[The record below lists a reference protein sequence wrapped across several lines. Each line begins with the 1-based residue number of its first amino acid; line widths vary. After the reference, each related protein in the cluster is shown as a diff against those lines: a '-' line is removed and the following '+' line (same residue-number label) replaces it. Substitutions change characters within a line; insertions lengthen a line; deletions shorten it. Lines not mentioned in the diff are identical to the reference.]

1 MLKEAIEKIK
11 EMAIEGDKIQTIVID
26 RCVYAKDP
34 KGYLVKISPEESRR
48 VVPKE
53 IAATSLEGFVNWIK
67 REVYEGTLI
76 VEVTSY
82 NSVYCRTERDIIR
95 EGETHCLIRTIANN
109 KTFFE
114 GFRGH
119 EEAMIELRSKFQHT
133 EDIDYLLKLL
143 SSITL
148 EDKVQSDDN
157 GLSQQVTVRK
167 GVALKGTETVKPIVK
182 LKPYRTFY
190 EVEQPESE
198 FLLRLGDDGKVGFF
212 EADGGMWE
220 MTARRTIKEYLE
232 KALEKEI
239 GENRVVVT
247 L

>member
-11 EMAIEGDKIQTIVID
+11 EMAIEGDMIQTTVID
-26 RCVYAKDP
+26 RYVYAKDP
-34 KGYLVKISPEESRR
+34 KGYLVKIAPEESRR
-48 VVPKE
+48 VEPLP
-53 IAATSLEGFVNWIK
+53 ITATSLEGFVNWIK
-67 REVYEGTLI
+67 RETYEGTLI
-76 VEVTSY
+76 VEVTNY
-82 NSVYCRTERDIIR
+82 NSVSCCTERDIIR
-95 EGETHCLIRTIANN
+95 EGMSHLLLTTTERNN
-109 KTFFE
+109 LFYE

-119 EEAMIELRSKFQHT
+119 EEAMIELRSKFQYT

-167 GVALKGTETVKPIVK
+167 GIALKDTETVKPIVK

>member
-1 MLKEAIEKIK
+1 
-11 EMAIEGDKIQTIVID
+11 
-26 RCVYAKDP
+26 
-34 KGYLVKISPEESRR
+34 
-48 VVPKE
+48 
-53 IAATSLEGFVNWIK
+53 
-67 REVYEGTLI
+67 
-76 VEVTSY
+76 
-82 NSVYCRTERDIIR
+82 
-95 EGETHCLIRTIANN
+95 
-109 KTFFE
+109 
-114 GFRGH
+114 
-119 EEAMIELRSKFQHT
+119 MIELRSKYQYT

-190 EVEQPESE
+190 EVDQPESE
-198 FLLRLGDDGKVGFF
+198 FLLRLGDNGQVGFF
-212 EADGGMWE
+212 EADGGMWK

-232 KALEKEI
+232 NALKKEI
-239 GENRVVVT
+239 EENRVIIT

>member
-11 EMAIEGDKIQTIVID
+11 EMAIEGNKIQTTVID
-26 RCVYAKDP
+26 RNVYAKDA
-34 KGYLVKISPEESRR
+34 KGQLVMIAPVESRR
-48 VVPKE
+48 VEPQP
-53 IAATSLEGFVNWIK
+53 ITATSLEGFVNWIK
-67 REVYEGTLI
+67 REGYEGTII
-76 VEVTSY
+76 VEVTNY
-82 NSVYCRTERDIIR
+82 NSVSCHTERNIIR
-95 EGETHCLIRTIANN
+95 EGESHLLLTTTERNN
-109 KTFFE
+109 SFYE
-114 GFRGH
+114 GFRDH
-119 EEAMIELRSKFQHT
+119 EKAMIELRSKYQYT

-190 EVEQPESE
+190 EVDQPESE
-198 FLLRLGDDGKVGFF
+198 FLLRLGDNGQVGFF
-212 EADGGMWE
+212 EADGGMWK
-220 MTARRTIKEYLE
+220 MTARRTVKEYLE
-232 KALEKEI
+232 NALKKEI
-239 GENRVVVT
+239 EENRVIIT

>member
-34 KGYLVKISPEESRR
+34 KGYLVKIAPEESRR
-48 VVPKE
+48 VEPQP
-53 IAATSLEGFVNWIK
+53 ITATSLEGFVNWIK

-76 VEVTSY
+76 VEVTNY
-82 NSVYCRTERDIIR
+82 NSVSCWTERDIIR
-95 EGETHCLIRTIANN
+95 EGMSHLLLTTTERNN
-109 KTFFE
+109 LFYE

-119 EEAMIELRSKFQHT
+119 EEAMIELRSKFQYT

-167 GVALKGTETVKPIVK
+167 GIALKDTETVKPIVK

-212 EADGGMWE
+212 EADGGMWK
-220 MTARRTIKEYLE
+220 MTARKTIKEYLE

>member
-11 EMAIEGDKIQTIVID
+11 EMAIEGNMIQTTVID
-26 RCVYAKDP
+26 RYVYAKDP
-34 KGYLVKISPEESRR
+34 KGYLVKIAPEESRR
-48 VVPKE
+48 VEPQP
-53 IAATSLEGFVNWIK
+53 ITATSLEGFVNWIK

-76 VEVTSY
+76 VEVTNY
-82 NSVYCRTERDIIR
+82 NSVSCWTERDIIR
-95 EGETHCLIRTIANN
+95 EGMSHLLLTTTERNN
-109 KTFFE
+109 LFYE

-119 EEAMIELRSKFQHT
+119 EEAMIELRSKFQYT

-167 GVALKGTETVKPIVK
+167 GIALKDTETVKPIVK

-212 EADGGMWE
+212 EADGGMWK
-220 MTARRTIKEYLE
+220 MTARKTIKEYLE